1 MSKTI
6 WTALHAAKQELG
18 KVPKDSTNPFF
29 KSKYFD
35 INGLL
40 DVAEPILHK
49 HGLFIIQPITN
60 GKVVTKIV
68 HAESGESIESELEL
82 SDTKDPQ
89 KHGSEITYYRR
100 YTLQSLL
107 AMQADDDDGNAASKA
122 ATKPAAPKPTKPELT
137 PTHEKWQGAVKS
149 LADGKVT
156 MEKIEAAY
164 FLSAANRELLISEA
178 ANA

>member
-6 WTALHAAKQELG
+6 HTALLSAKQELG
-18 KVPKDSTNPFF
+18 KVPKNSTNPFF

-40 DVAEPILHK
+40 EVVEPILHAN
-49 HGLFIIQPITN
+49 GLFVMQPIIE
-60 GKVVTKIV
+60 GSVVTQII
-68 HAESGESIESELEL
+68 HAETGQMIQSSMKL
-82 SDTKDPQ
+82 SNIVDPQ
-89 KHGSEITYYRR
+89 KQGSEVTYYRR

-122 ATKPAAPKPTKPELT
+122 PQKLPALPELT

-164 FLSAANRELLISEA
+164 LLSAANRELLISEA

>member
-6 WTALHAAKQELG
+6 HTALLSAKQELG
-18 KVPKDSTNPFF
+18 KVPKNSSNPFF

-40 DVAEPILHK
+40 EVVEPILHA
-49 HGLFIIQPITN
+49 HGLFVLQPIID
-60 GKVVTKIV
+60 GSVVTQII
-68 HAESGESIESELEL
+68 HAETGQMIQSSMKL
-82 SDTKDPQ
+82 SNIVDPQ
-89 KHGSEITYYRR
+89 KQGSEVTYYRR

-122 ATKPAAPKPTKPELT
+122 PQKLPAKPELT
-137 PTHEKWQGAVKS
+137 PTHSKWIGAVKS
-149 LADGKVT
+149 LAEGMVT
-156 MEKIEAAY
+156 MEKIETAY
-164 FLSAANRELLISEA
+164 SLSPINRELLISEA